1 MGESKYD
8 SEAII
13 KIKKCYLN
21 KSSLSKSGF
30 FALLS
35 FDKRAKLFAGEIFV
49 TVEIAVV
56 CVLPDLMT
64 FLTDFHQI

>member
-1 MGESKYD
+1 MGESKYGF
-8 SEAII
+8 EARI

-30 FALLS
+30 FALLG
-35 FDKRAKLFAGEIFV
+35 FDKKAKLFAGEILV

-56 CVLPDLMT
+56 CVL
-64 FLTDFHQI
+64 LT